1 MPSSE
6 YNDTTTHY
14 SFNKPH
20 TDAPVNI
27 EDLNA
32 NMDTLD
38 STLYSV
44 ETKANASK
52 TITDKITMS
61 DSRYKINSG
70 VTSSD
75 QSSMWKDF
83 GGKDGYCG
91 IRAVRGNSTMAW
103 LPSAYGSGLM
113 VGVQDTMFYVAGNHN
128 ASSSTPTVSFAG
140 GTTSNVTNSD
150 PNWYFKI
157 KGANGGEY
165 DLSKLVPNSYDGD
178 NFKALLN
185 ASNVDLS
192 GTIAG
197 YIKRYAGVVTL
208 YLSLPLV
215 NKSAYTNELI
225 MTLPTGYLPPA
236 SMYFLGYITVSGQ
249 YVPVHLQLITS
260 GAYARELHLWTPT
273 GTTLPTSPR
282 LIASLTYVQ

>member
-6 YNDTTTHY
+6 YNDTTAHY

-20 TDAPVNI
+20 IDAPVNI

-61 DSRYKINSG
+61 DSRYQINAGIS
-70 VTSSD
+70 VSD

-91 IRAVRGNSTMAW
+91 IRAVRGNASMDW
-103 LPSAYGSGLM
+103 LPSAYGSGIM
-113 VGVQDTMFYVAGNHN
+113 TGVQDTMFYVAGNHN

-150 PNWYFKI
+150 PNWWFKI
-157 KGANGGEY
+157 QGTSGKTY
-165 DLSKLVPNSYDGD
+165 DLRPLDASSINSGTSE
-178 NFKALLN
+178 FTATLN
-185 ASNVDLS
+185 SSNVNVS
-192 GTIAG
+192 GTMAG
-197 YIKRYAGVVTL
+197 FVKKYAGVVSI
-208 YLSLPLV
+208 YLSLPLIQ
-215 NKSAYTNELI
+215 KSSYTNELI
-225 MTLPTGYLPPA
+225 MTIPQGYRPA
-236 SMYFLGYITVSGQ
+236 SGMYFYGFVSINSTF
-249 YVPVHLQLITS
+249 VPFQLQLLTNGEI
-260 GAYARELHLWTPT
+260 HLWSPNGATIPS
-273 GTTLPTSPR
+273 SPR
-282 LIASLTYVQ
+282 LITNLTYVQ